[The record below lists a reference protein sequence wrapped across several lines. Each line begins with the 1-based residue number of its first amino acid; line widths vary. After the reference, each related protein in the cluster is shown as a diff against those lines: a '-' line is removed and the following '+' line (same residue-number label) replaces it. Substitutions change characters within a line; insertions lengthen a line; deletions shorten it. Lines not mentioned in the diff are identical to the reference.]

1 MELSS
6 FAMSEG
12 DMIGGL
18 NILGR
23 NLLAGVSVI
32 GIFTYAYAVPEA
44 KAQDLKEVQAQIEAL
59 QATVKALQKQVQD
72 AQSAAA
78 QTAAADAKGS
88 DLDLKVKWKGA
99 PELSSSDGKFK
110 FKVRGRLEAD
120 YNAIDQDESITGRP
134 DVSAAEIRRARI
146 GVEGV
151 VWTDVKYIV
160 EVDFANDAPA
170 LKDAYAE
177 YTGLAEGLSLRA
189 GNFKTPNSL
198 DQMTSANYLTFMERP
213 AFIEAWGLDR
223 QIGGGV
229 IYNQEHFTLSAGI
242 FGPTPF
248 ADEVW
253 LEDVKTAAA
262 RLTVAPINREVNGV
276 NQVVHLGA
284 SWRGR
289 EGAEDLRTPS
299 SAQGGSA
306 GTLNP
311 YNDQFFRYR
320 ARGAD
325 LHLADRFVSSPQI
338 FDQDTFWGLEAA
350 AVLGPWHVQA
360 EYSQLEG
367 EVSPLFQGSDPTYT
381 GWYVETGYF
390 LTGETRPYKDGIWQ
404 RVKVKNPVVWS
415 KGGGWGAW
423 QLAARYDVLDLTD
436 QAVTLQG
443 NPTIV
448 TPPLNASSLNCTLCG
463 EQSTWQV
470 GVNWYLNDYTRIF
483 FNYGESDIGGGPLLL
498 ANGAS
503 ANGNDGA
510 NIKGFGTRV
519 HVDW

>member
-1 MELSS
+1 
-6 FAMSEG
+6 MSEG
-12 DMIGGL
+12 DMIGGP
-18 NILGR
+18 NKTNR
-23 NLLAGVSVI
+23 YLLAGAGAI
-32 GIFTYAYAVPEA
+32 GILAAAVPDA
-44 KAQDLKEVQAQIEAL
+44 RAQDLKEVQAQIEAL
-59 QATVKALQKQVQD
+59 QATVKALQKQVQEAQ

-78 QTAAADAKGS
+78 QTAAANAKGG

-99 PELSSSDGKFK
+99 PEFSSADGKFK
-110 FKVRGRLEAD
+110 MKVRGRLETD
-120 YNAIDQDESITGRP
+120 YNAINQDESITGRP
-134 DVSAAEIRRARI
+134 DVNAAEIRRARL

-223 QIGGGV
+223 QIGAGV

-253 LEDVKTAAA
+253 LQDVKTGAA

-276 NQVVHLGA
+276 NQVIHLGA

-289 EGAEDLRTPS
+289 EGAEDLRNPS

-311 YNDQFFRYR
+311 FNDQFFRYR

-367 EVSPLFQGSDPTYT
+367 EVSPLFLGSDPTYT

-390 LTGETRPYKDGIWQ
+390 LTGETRPYEDGIWQ

-436 QAVTLQG
+436 KALALQG
-443 NPTIV
+443 NPAVV
-448 TPPLNASSLNCTLCG
+448 TPPLSASSLNCVNCG
-463 EQSTWQV
+463 EQKTWQV

-483 FNYGESDIGGGPLLL
+483 FNYGESDIDGGPLLL
-498 ANGAS
+498 ASGAS
-503 ANGNDGA
+503 ANANDGA